1 MPGRQC
7 CVPWCRGNDV
17 MVAVGKE
24 AIPELK
30 KWPCQFIRE
39 DIDEKVKSHFSDN
52 PDYICLRHL
61 RAYKH
66 GMENGIF
73 ELHDIHTCPVV
84 TDIIAGTL
92 LPQEGYLLRV
102 YGNMPPNFEQGYMDY
117 IINACN
123 LFKLSLSQSRAKSFA
138 LNVSPAAAQEERGMK
153 RTDSIMHDTGHLNNP
168 MFTTNE
174 SVNRNWVF

>member
-7 CVPWCRGNDV
+7 CVPWCRGNDI
-17 MVAVGKE
+17 MVAVWKE

-73 ELHDIHTCPVV
+73 ELHDIHTCPVI
-84 TDIIAGTL
+84 TDIITGAFLYHVYPFALPLPRHTTL
-92 LPQEGYLLRV
+92 TQAHHLPRRVLLWSFQIRNKPDRLFLGLNHRKPDKLLRLD
-102 YGNMPPNFEQGYMDY
+102 E
-117 IINACN
+117 
-123 LFKLSLSQSRAKSFA
+123 SLLK
-138 LNVSPAAAQEERGMK
+138 
-153 RTDSIMHDTGHLNNP
+153 I
-168 MFTTNE
+168 
-174 SVNRNWVF
+174 

>member
-52 PDYICLRHL
+52 PDYTVCLRHL

-73 ELHDIHTCPVV
+73 ELHDIHTCPAV
-84 TDIIAGTL
+84 TDIITGAFLQHVYLGALPLPRHTTL
-92 LPQEGYLLRV
+92 TQAHHLRRRVLL
-102 YGNMPPNFEQGYMDY
+102 
-117 IINACN
+117 
-123 LFKLSLSQSRAKSFA
+123 
-138 LNVSPAAAQEERGMK
+138 
-153 RTDSIMHDTGHLNNP
+153 
-168 MFTTNE
+168 
-174 SVNRNWVF
+174 